1 MASDANYCLQMNRF
15 EENGK
20 IYWQEL
26 QMEKTFYDVTLA
38 CEDKQIMAHK
48 LIISSCSPAIRNIL
62 KSNFTRHPVIYFRR
76 VKYRDLQNLLN
87 FMYHGDVAI
96 AEESLSS
103 FLEIAEDLNVKEAQ
117 KLIYQMDMPI
127 HKSSISKFILLPKEK
142 ELKMKGMEIS
152 LIVMVTV

>member
-103 FLEIAEDLNVKEAQ
+103 FLEIAEDLNVRGLCERSTEVNLSNGHAN
-117 KLIYQMDMPI
+117 
-127 HKSSISKFILLPKEK
+127 S
-142 ELKMKGMEIS
+142 
-152 LIVMVTV
+152 